1 MKRFMISELMDEYMD
16 NEVFPQGGEGVD
28 TGAVKARVLAKAA
41 PAGKKGRPRRK
52 KVLLGAV
59 LAAVMV
65 VLVGAGFPFISYRLA
80 GGGDLFYQ
88 ETSDGNITALRH
100 TEPLMTLEDGRL
112 WFILDG
118 QSMDITDLISE
129 ETPYIHDASDPD
141 TGMTYYI
148 IMGGTP
154 EAYGWFEW
162 IVPPDSF
169 GGADAAARP
178 RGMYD
183 CKFVFHGGQPDET
196 SAVYGDLYA
205 DGVDWSR
212 VESRPWLV
220 AAVEALG
227 IPAADVSDETN
238 DSYMLQ

>member
-1 MKRFMISELMDEYMD
+1 MRRFMISELMDEYVD
-16 NEVFPQGGEGVD
+16 NEVFPQGGETAGVE
-28 TGAVKARVLAKAA
+28 AVKARVLAKAA
-41 PAGKKGRPRRK
+41 PARKKPRPRLK
-52 KVLLGAV
+52 TVLIAAALAV
-59 LAAVMV
+59 VMV

-80 GGGDLFYQ
+80 GGDLFYQ

-112 WFILDG
+112 WFIQEG
-118 QSMDITDLISE
+118 QRMDITDLISE
-129 ETPYIHDASDPD
+129 ETPYIHDASDPE

-169 GGADAAARP
+169 GGADSANRP
-178 RGMYD
+178 RSMYD
-183 CKFVFHGGQPDET
+183 CEFVFQGGQPDET
-196 SAVYGDLYA
+196 SQVYGDLSA

-212 VESRPWLV
+212 VERRPWLV
-220 AAVEALG
+220 AAAEALG

-238 DSYMLQ
+238 DSYILQ